1 MTDASRSDPALGA
14 ALPPGDGR
22 FGVESPIAG
31 ADATAA
37 TRPRW
42 RVFALLCVAYF
53 VTTTGEQM
61 LSPLFPTVADDL
73 GLSVAQGG
81 IAFAVLTGAI
91 AVTNLVGGAA
101 LARHTPARLMRVASL
116 AGLAGCIVNAIATG
130 FGTLLIGQAL
140 LGIGAGAFFPAGL
153 QGVGIAAGPS
163 KRGFAMGLYGVAFS
177 LGLTMAA
184 VLGAVGAG
192 VGWRTPFWIAA
203 GLFLFSAIAATW
215 VDLGP
220 RVAAPA
226 KRVSLREVLSLP
238 TAVGTV
244 LAVLQYGA
252 IPFLTT
258 FAVVRWGIS
267 AASAATVL
275 IVGRLLSIVAKVVGG
290 ATADRIGARTSAR
303 RTGLILTATGLA
315 WVLLPGGPAT
325 YAIAAIFAGTVSSL
339 GPVANLLAVER
350 FGQNGMALGMYRSIQ
365 IGIGAA
371 ASAAVG
377 LVAEVAG
384 LRPTLAIAM
393 LVPLTLLWIC
403 RDGPGR

>member
-1 MTDASRSDPALGA
+1 MDDGPRSDRPRAAVTTGALDA
-14 ALPPGDGR
+14 A
-22 FGVESPIAG
+22 
-31 ADATAA
+31 
-37 TRPRW
+37 RPRW
-42 RVFALLCVAYF
+42 AVFALLCLAYF

-81 IAFAVLTGAI
+81 IAFGLLTGAI

-101 LARHTPARLMRVASL
+101 LRRHTPATLMRVASL
-116 AGLAGCIVNAIATG
+116 AGLAGCVVNAVATG
-130 FGTLLIGQAL
+130 FGVLLVGQVL

-192 VGWRTPFWIAA
+192 LGWRTPFWIAA
-203 GLFLFSAIAATW
+203 VLFLVSAVAATW

-220 RVAAPA
+220 RVAASDASVP
-226 KRVSLREVLSLP
+226 LREVLSLP

-258 FAVVRWGIS
+258 YAVTRWGIS
-267 AASAATVL
+267 AAGAATVL
-275 IVGRLLSIVAKVVGG
+275 IVGRLFSIVAKVVGG
-290 ATADRIGARTSAR
+290 ASADRIGARTSAR
-303 RTGLILTATGLA
+303 RTGLLLTATGLA

-325 YAIAAIFAGTVSSL
+325 YAIAAIFAGMVSSL
-339 GPVANLLAVER
+339 GPVANMLAVER

-377 LVAEVAG
+377 VIAELTG
-384 LRPTLAIAM
+384 LRPTLAVAM
-393 LVPLTLLWIC
+393 LVPLALLWIC
-403 RDGPGR
+403 RDRPDLQRPDLQRV

>member
-1 MTDASRSDPALGA
+1 MTDGSRSDPPIGA
-14 ALPPGDGR
+14 ATASGEERVAVD
-22 FGVESPIAG
+22 SPTG

-37 TRPRW
+37 TRPQW
-42 RVFALLCVAYF
+42 GVFALLCVAYF

-81 IAFAVLTGAI
+81 IAFGLLTGAI

-101 LARHTPARLMRVASL
+101 LARHTPATLMRVASL
-116 AGLAGCIVNAIATG
+116 AGLAGCIVNAVATG
-130 FGTLLIGQAL
+130 FGTLLVGQVL

-226 KRVSLREVLSLP
+226 RRVPLREVLSLP

-275 IVGRLLSIVAKVVGG
+275 IVGRLLSIVAKIVGG
-290 ATADRIGARTSAR
+290 ASADRIGARTSAR
-303 RTGLILTATGLA
+303 RTGLHPHRHGPRLGAPAGRAGHLCHRRHLRRHGELA
-315 WVLLPGGPAT
+315 RAGGQRARRRALRSERHGARHVPVDPDRHRARQRARPSASSRRWPGCARRSPSRC
-325 YAIAAIFAGTVSSL
+325 SS
-339 GPVANLLAVER
+339 R
-350 FGQNGMALGMYRSIQ
+350 
-365 IGIGAA
+365 
-371 ASAAVG
+371 
-377 LVAEVAG
+377 
-384 LRPTLAIAM
+384 
-393 LVPLTLLWIC
+393 
-403 RDGPGR
+403 